1 MTIKNRSYLFIFI
14 GMLVNIIIT
23 IAIVAALSIGSL
35 LLMLRVFKLPTDSI
49 VIQVLLPFIFII
61 GLVLGLICYTR
72 LAGWVIRTFHMED
85 KLTPDL
91 VRRYNKSK
99 KDRL

>member
-1 MTIKNRSYLFIFI
+1 MTIKSRSYLFVFI
-14 GMLVNIIIT
+14 GMIVNIIIT
-23 IAIVAALSIGSL
+23 ITIVAALTIGVL
-35 LLMLRVFKLPTDSI
+35 LLMLRVMHVPTDSI
-49 VIQVLLPFIFII
+49 ALQVVLPFVFII
-61 GLVLGLICYTR
+61 GLVLGLMCYTR
-72 LAGWVIRTFHMED
+72 LASWVIRTFHMEN